1 MWLMKRTV
9 ALACV
14 LAVSVL
20 AAPAGIAGG
29 GQAKVRYVPMRDA
42 AAVARSYQAYL
53 NRSGFSQR
61 CKAVSALMVRCW
73 GMTATSD
80 PNQRWHPWST
90 EIRKVPIVKNGKRVF
105 AAERRIWMD
114 YRPEGK
120 PGLDPVF
127 VRWAGIKG
135 W

>member
-1 MWLMKRTV
+1 MWLMKRIV
-9 ALACV
+9 VLAAV
-14 LAVSVL
+14 LAVSAV
-20 AAPAGIAGG
+20 ATPAGVA
-29 GQAKVRYVPMRDA
+29 QAKVRYVPMRDA

-53 NRSGFSQR
+53 NRSGFSHR

-73 GMTATSD
+73 GMTDTND

-90 EIRKVPIVKNGKRVF
+90 EIRKVPIMKNGKRVF

-120 PGLDPVF
+120 PVLDLVF